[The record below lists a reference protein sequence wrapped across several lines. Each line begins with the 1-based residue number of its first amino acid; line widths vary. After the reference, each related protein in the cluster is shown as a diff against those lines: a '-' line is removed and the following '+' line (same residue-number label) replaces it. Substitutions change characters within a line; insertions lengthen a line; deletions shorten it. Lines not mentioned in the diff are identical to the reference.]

1 MSISNYKIASITL
14 AITLISTTSAPTTIA
29 SKVTPP
35 LTKCF
40 IRVDNPHLSDSIKR
54 QKGFEAVKVNA
65 TSKCDKQ
72 IRNLSLTVVIYK
84 KGFLRNH
91 EVVIGTLK
99 ISELIPAFQKIEN
112 KGTWER
118 CKSRKPSK
126 YFGVAYAE
134 ALINGKSMQTLRVR
148 TDKVIVLPCGT

>member
-1 MSISNYKIASITL
+1 MSISNYKIASISL
-14 AITLISTTSAPTTIA
+14 AITLISTTSVPTALA

-65 TSKCDKQ
+65 TSECDKQ
-72 IRNLSLTVVIYK
+72 IRNLSLTVVIYR
-84 KGFLRNH
+84 KGFFRDH
-91 EVVIGTLK
+91 KVVIGTLK
-99 ISELIPAFQKIEN
+99 IPELIPALQKIEN

-118 CKSRKPSK
+118 CKNRKSSR

-134 ALINGKSMQTLRVR
+134 AIVNGKYMQTLSAR
-148 TDKVIVLPCGT
+148 TDKVIALPCGT

>member
-14 AITLISTTSAPTTIA
+14 AITLISTTSVPTAIA

-72 IRNLSLTVVIYK
+72 IRSLSLTVIIYK

-91 EVVIGTLK
+91 EVVAGTLK

-112 KGTWER
+112 KGTWEK
-118 CKSRKPSK
+118 CKSRKTSQ

-134 ALINGKSMQTLRVR
+134 AIVNGKYMQTYRVR
-148 TDKVIVLPCGT
+148 TDKVIALPCGT